1 MTMTEFQENIQSL
14 LVLEIKEITK
24 KHNNLEITD
33 NALLYRLKQI
43 LKYNK

>member
-1 MTMTEFQENIQSL
+1 MTMTQFQENIQSL
-14 LVLEIKEITK
+14 LVIEIKEIIK

-33 NALLYRLKQI
+33 NALLYCLKQI